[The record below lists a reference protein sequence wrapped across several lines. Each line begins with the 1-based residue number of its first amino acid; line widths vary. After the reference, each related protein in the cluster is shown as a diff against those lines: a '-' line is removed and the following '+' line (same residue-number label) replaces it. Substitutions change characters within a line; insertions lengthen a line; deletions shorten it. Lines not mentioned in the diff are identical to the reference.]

1 MKPPRSSIAGLSIDL
16 LGGRE
21 VEEEEDRR
29 REEEEKRLQADH
41 RRRREEEE
49 RRREREINVEVK
61 QGEEVHHRLE
71 ETSASLAA
79 AVEAVEHKI
88 KEEDA
93 ENE

>member
-1 MKPPRSSIAGLSIDL
+1 M
-16 LGGRE
+16 
-21 VEEEEDRR
+21 EEEEDRR

-49 RRREREINVEVK
+49 RRSQRERNVEAK
-61 QGEEVHHRLE
+61 QGEEVEVHHRLE